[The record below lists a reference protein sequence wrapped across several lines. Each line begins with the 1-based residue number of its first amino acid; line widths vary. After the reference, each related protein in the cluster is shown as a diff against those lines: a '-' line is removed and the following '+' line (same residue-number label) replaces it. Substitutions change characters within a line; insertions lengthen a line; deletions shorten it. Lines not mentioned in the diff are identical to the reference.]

1 MSQALTCCNCIACAR
16 GEVPWPA
23 GCSIGG
29 APLPANAP
37 LCRPGPLA
45 MGGCW
50 DMPLGAQHTGTLLW
64 QAALACAP
72 WPATPEE
79 PVAGCMTVL
88 AGRAKEVPRES
99 DHTLGGQPC
108 PTIKEHLT
116 NEIGRWSCQDLV
128 LPGPHHQR
136 WVTAKRGYGP
146 GRTIWSWQDQ
156 VLVPLTGP
164 TTDLVFVL
172 VIRTPPD
179 LDSHSYSVIRSRY

>member
-99 DHTLGGQPC
+99 DPTLGGQPC

-156 VLVPLTGP
+156 VLVPLTG
-164 TTDLVFVL
+164 TAAV
-172 VIRTPPD
+172 RT
-179 LDSHSYSVIRSRY
+179 LTNKQTKKMLS

>member
-99 DHTLGGQPC
+99 DPTLGGQPC

-156 VLVPLTGP
+156 VLVPLTVAKL
-164 TTDLVFVL
+164 TSAQ
-172 VIRTPPD
+172 PPD
-179 LDSHSYSVIRSRY
+179 LLVHPLIKGIPAVT